1 MYPFSSKNG
10 TCNIG
15 TISPQDAFD
24 VLLSFPKRYQ
34 NHRVEGTYWE
44 CRLIHQTSESIT
56 LQLID
61 KNFERPR
68 GPVKHSDVP
77 YFRLQLREEAEE
89 TVLHYTYRWQLWK
102 LALAVF
108 SICFLTA
115 EFIYVAVIF
124 PQLSSRDILFFIIH
138 WTFLSILL
146 VYWLVSN
153 YRHDKLTLQVFKTLL
168 EKRFPVK

>member
-34 NHRVEGTYWE
+34 HHRAEGTYWE
-44 CRLIHQTSESIT
+44 CRLLRQDSESVT

-61 KNFERPR
+61 ANFERPR

-77 YFRLQLREEAEE
+77 LFHIHLGDDH
-89 TVLHYTYRWQLWK
+89 VLHYTYRWQLWK
-102 LALAVF
+102 LVLAAV
-108 SICFLTA
+108 SICVQIVA
-115 EFIYVAVIF
+115 IIYEAVIF
-124 PQLSSRDILFFIIH
+124 PQLSSRDILGFLLL
-138 WTFLSILL
+138 WTFLSTLL
-146 VYWLVSN
+146 IYWLVSN

-168 EKRFPVK
+168 EKRFPIK

>member
-1 MYPFSSKNG
+1 MYPFSTRKASHD
-10 TCNIG
+10 IG
-15 TISPQDAFD
+15 GISPAE
-24 VLLSFPKRYQ
+24 VLHILQSFPKRFQ
-34 NHRVEGTYWE
+34 HLRAEGTYWE

-102 LALAVF
+102 LALAAI
-108 SICFLTA
+108 SICVQIA
-115 EFIYVAVIF
+115 AVIYEAVIF
-124 PQLSSRDILFFIIH
+124 PQLSSRDILGFLLL
-138 WTFLSILL
+138 WTFLSTLL
-146 VYWLVSN
+146 IYWLVSN

>member
-102 LALAVF
+102 LVLAAV
-108 SICFLTA
+108 SICVQIVA
-115 EFIYVAVIF
+115 VIYEAVIF
-124 PQLSSRDILFFIIH
+124 PQLSSRDILGFLLL
-138 WTFLSILL
+138 WTFLSTLL
-146 VYWLVSN
+146 IYWLVSN

-168 EKRFPVK
+168 EKRFPIK